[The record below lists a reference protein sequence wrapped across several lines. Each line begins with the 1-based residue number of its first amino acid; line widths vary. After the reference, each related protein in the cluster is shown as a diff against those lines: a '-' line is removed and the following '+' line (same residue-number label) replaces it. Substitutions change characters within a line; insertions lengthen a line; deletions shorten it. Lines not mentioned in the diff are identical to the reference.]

1 MNKTALKAILIC
13 LGLGSTF
20 VSQAQQSKNVLW
32 YKQPAKEWTEALP
45 IGNGKIGAMIF
56 GGVAQ
61 DRIQFNEETLWT
73 GSPRNYNKPDAYKYL
88 PQIRTLLQQGKQREA
103 EALAMQEFMGL
114 KSEAGDKEAWL
125 KEIEKTRLNPKGPA
139 AASFNDKAWKGF
151 YVPTY
156 EGWETLGLE
165 GLDGALWFRT
175 QFTLPANWKGQDLI
189 LDLNKIRQVDYT
201 YINGHLVGH
210 SEGDDVKR
218 NYTIPAKY
226 LKPGKNMV
234 AVQVINFIDKGGISG
249 YKDTTQHIGV
259 FPKGK
264 SVKEGISLNGNWKYW
279 VQDDNPPA
287 PAVYQASYQPFGD
300 IYLNFKHQEYT
311 NYKRELDLNSALAK
325 TSYSHKGTNYTRT
338 YFVNAPQNTLVIHLE
353 ANQPKN
359 VTFTA
364 SFDSPHSQKSIRKI
378 DDRTIALDVKVKYG
392 ALFGESILHLKNK
405 NGKISVK
412 NNQLVVEGADEATL
426 MLFAATNFVNF
437 HDVSG
442 KPSVKNQQ
450 TLASAKNLDYQTLKQ
465 NHLQDY
471 TSLYNRFSL
480 SFGGN
485 SREDL
490 PTDER
495 IREFSKTAND
505 PALLALYA
513 QYGRYLLISSSRANT
528 QPANLQGIWNHLLAP
543 SWGSKYTTNINVEM
557 NYWLSE
563 MLNLSDLHQPLFGM
577 IEDLS
582 KSGAE
587 TAKNYYNLPGWVLH
601 HNTDI
606 WRGAAPINNSNHGI
620 WPTGGAWLTTHL
632 LEHYAF
638 TKDQAFLK
646 KYYPIIKNSV
656 LFYKDFLV
664 VDPISGCLIST
675 PSNSPEHGGLVAG
688 PTMDHQIIRALFDGF
703 VNVSAAL
710 GLDEDLRKEIQTKKQ
725 QILPNKIG
733 KYGQLQEWMVDV
745 DDRNDKHRHV
755 SHLWALH
762 PGNEINW
769 ETTPDLLEATK
780 QTLKFRGDDGTGWSL
795 AWKINFWARLRDG
808 EHTYKMMQM
817 LLAPAGKSGGS
828 YPNLFDAHPPFQI
841 DGNFGGAAGIAE
853 MLVQSH
859 TSFIEI
865 LPALPRA
872 LQTGEVKGLKARG
885 GFELDFSWSK
895 GKLQKLTVKSLAG
908 GNCRLKV
915 GTLEKD
921 FKTEKGKVYTFD
933 GGLQKL

>member
-1 MNKTALKAILIC
+1 MKKTTLKTILLGFAWGTAL
-13 LGLGSTF
+13 
-20 VSQAQQSKNVLW
+20 VSQAQQNENTLW
-32 YKQPAKEWTEALP
+32 YKQSAKEWTEALP

-56 GGVAQ
+56 GGVAK

-73 GSPRNYNKPDAYKYL
+73 GSPRNYNKQDAYKYL

-103 EALAMQEFMGL
+103 EALAMQEFMGV
-114 KSEAGDKEAWL
+114 KSEAGDKDKWL

-139 AASFNDKAWKGF
+139 SANFNDKVWKSL

-175 QFTLPANWKGQDLI
+175 QFNLPADWKGQDLT
-189 LDLNKIRQVDYT
+189 LDLNKIRQTDYT
-201 YINGHLVGH
+201 YVNGHLVGH
-210 SEGDDVKR
+210 SEGDDIRR
-218 NYTIPAKY
+218 NYTVPAKY
-226 LKPGKNMV
+226 LKPGKNV
-234 AVQVINFIDKGGISG
+234 ISVQVINYIDKGGISG
-249 YKDTTQHIGV
+249 YKDTRQHIGV
-259 FPKGK
+259 FPLGK
-264 SVKEGISLNGNWKYW
+264 SVKDGISLNGNWKYW

-300 IYLNFKHQEYT
+300 IYLDVNHQDYS

-325 TSYSHKGTNYTRT
+325 TSYTSKGVNYTRT

-353 ANQPKN
+353 ADQAKKIS
-359 VTFTA
+359 FTA
-364 SFDSPHSQKSIRKI
+364 SFDSPHSQKVIRKI

-405 NGKISVK
+405 DGKISVK

-437 HDVSG
+437 QDVSG

-450 TLASAKNLDYQTLKQ
+450 TFTSVKDLDYQVLKQ
-465 NHLQDY
+465 NHIQDY
-471 TSLYNRFSL
+471 QNLYNRFSL
-480 SFGGN
+480 NFVGN
-485 SREDL
+485 SRNDL

-495 IREFSKTAND
+495 INEFEKSKND
-505 PALLALYA
+505 PGLLSLYA

-563 MLNLSDLHQPLFGM
+563 LLNLSDLHQPLFGM
-577 IEDLS
+577 IADLS

-587 TAKNYYNLPGWVLH
+587 TAKSYYNLPGWMLH

-606 WRGAAPINNSNHGI
+606 WRGASPINNSNHGI

-632 LEHYAF
+632 LEHYTF
-638 TKDQAFLK
+638 TKDQDFLK

-664 VDPISGCLIST
+664 LDPVSGCLIST

-688 PTMDHQIIRALFDGF
+688 PTMDHQIIRALFEGF
-703 VNVSAAL
+703 VNVSAVL
-710 GLDEDLRKEIQTKKQ
+710 GVDEDLRKEIQTKKQ
-725 QILPNKIG
+725 QILPHKIG

-745 DDRNDKHRHV
+745 DDRKDDHRHV

-769 ETTPDLLEATK
+769 EITPDLVEASK

-795 AWKINFWARLRDG
+795 AWKINFWARLKDG

-853 MLVQSH
+853 MLLQSH
-859 TSFIEI
+859 TSYIEV
-865 LPALPRA
+865 LPALPLA

-885 GFELDFSWSK
+885 AFELDFSWAN

-908 GNCRLKV
+908 ENCRLKV
-915 GTLEKD
+915 GDLVKE
-921 FKTEKGKVYTFD
+921 FKTEKGKVYSFNGSLTA
-933 GGLQKL
+933 L